1 MDLSIP
7 ALLRHGLRH
16 GPRFRLGY
24 VHTDFQTALGARAR
38 ALLAV
43 PLLGLWLCLA
53 LLLGLAAP
61 RVAGAQGITV
71 AIGGAL
77 QDENALV
84 WQRLV
89 LLAGGPGARYV
100 VFATAAGEPEAAA
113 ARIVANLQRHGA
125 VAEAI
130 PVAPRLPG
138 IDLAAAVQDPR
149 WIERVGAARGVFF
162 SGGAQSRLLDTLR
175 PGGIDSPL
183 LLAVRALWQ
192 RGGVV
197 AGTSSGAAVLSTLAF
212 RDAPDLIGAL
222 QDPQGAL
229 RDGQEVDRGFGFLP
243 PQIVVDQHF
252 LKRGRIARLL
262 PLLAARGL
270 PLGLGVEEDSA
281 AIVRGFEV
289 EAVGAGGVL
298 VVDLTDARHD
308 AARKG
313 VPLRLQGAALSF
325 LDSGDRYDLAT
336 RTLQPARFKSRL
348 LDPNAAGYRGH
359 FSGDVFYPDM
369 LADGVITTAMAR
381 LVDSNDA
388 EVRGISFRPQLA
400 LQGAAAPAS
409 PAAAAAAAIG
419 FEWRL
424 YKGPA
429 TRAHTSARQD
439 DYTLQAVL
447 LDVTPITMARPL
459 YTPLPRV
466 PAAPAPAA
474 AR

>member
-1 MDLSIP
+1 M
-7 ALLRHGLRH
+7 LRHGLRYGLRYGLHH
-16 GPRFRLGY
+16 GPN
-24 VHTDFQTALGARAR
+24 HARAVL
-38 ALLAV
+38 AL

-61 RVAGAQGITV
+61 RVASAQGITV

-100 VFATAAGEPEAAA
+100 VFATASGDPEAAA

-138 IDLAAAVQDPR
+138 IDLAAAVQDRR

-183 LLAVRALWQ
+183 LLAIRALWQ

-197 AGTSSGAAVLSTLAF
+197 AGTSSGAAVLSALAF

-243 PQIVVDQHF
+243 PQVVVDQHF

-262 PLLAARGL
+262 PLLAARGV

-289 EAVGAGGVL
+289 EALGAGGVL

-348 LDPNAAGYRGH
+348 LDPNAAGYRGY

-369 LADGVITTAMAR
+369 LGDGVITTAMAR

-400 LQGAAAPAS
+400 LQGAAHS
-409 PAAAAAAAIG
+409 AAAAAASIG

-439 DYTLQAVL
+439 DYTLQGVL
-447 LDVTPITMARPL
+447 LDVTPVTMARPL

-466 PAAPAPAA
+466 PAAPAAAA